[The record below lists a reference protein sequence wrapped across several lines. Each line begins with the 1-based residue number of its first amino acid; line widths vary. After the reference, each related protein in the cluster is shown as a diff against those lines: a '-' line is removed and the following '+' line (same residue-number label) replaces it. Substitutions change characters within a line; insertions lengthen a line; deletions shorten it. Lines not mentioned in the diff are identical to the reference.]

1 MKTSLALALA
11 LIGCAGLSSAA
22 SAQHA
27 RHRGHGTIEDAIRA
41 LETRWNADWAR
52 HDAARIAAYYTDDA
66 VLMAGGER
74 ASGIAAIRRSVRQMT
89 SDPAVSLRFHADR
102 VVVAASGE
110 LAYSQ
115 GTYTLH
121 LTNPQT
127 HQPIDDHGSYV
138 TTYRR
143 QADGSWKAIDDIAMS
158 QASPG

>member
-1 MKTSLALALA
+1 MKKSLAPALA
-11 LIGCAGLSSAA
+11 LIASADFSTA
-22 SAQHA
+22 ATAQHA
-27 RHRGHGTIEDAIRA
+27 RHHGSGAIADAIRA

-52 HDAARIAAYYTDDA
+52 HDAARIASYYTDDA

-74 ASGIAAIRRSVRQMT
+74 ASGIAAIRLSVAQMT
-89 SDPAVSLRFHADR
+89 TDPALSLRFHADR

-110 LAYSQ
+110 LAYTQ

>member
-1 MKTSLALALA
+1 MKTSLALAFA
-11 LIGCAGLSSAA
+11 LIGCAGLSTAA
-22 SAQHA
+22 AAQHA
-27 RHRGHGTIEDAIRA
+27 RHHDSGAIADAIRA

-52 HDAARIAAYYTDDA
+52 HDAARISSYYTDDA

-74 ASGIAAIRRSVRQMT
+74 ASGIVAIRRSVTQMA
-89 SDPAVSLRFHADR
+89 SDPALSLRFHADR
-102 VVVAASGE
+102 VVVAESGE
-110 LAYSQ
+110 LAYTQ

-143 QADGSWKAIDDIAMS
+143 QGDGSWKAVDDIAMS
-158 QASPG
+158 QTSPG